1 MAYFDTDELLAA
13 ALAQLGREQGGIASG
28 PYKGGASME
37 EIGTY
42 KGGAEVV
49 PMELADAFNSPVM
62 WEPEVFDD
70 TYVNPNGIRNDGT
83 YGSTIEQHTDESRNN
98 ALFKSLPKD
107 PASRVIWD
115 MVPTEYHY
123 LKQFEKEPR
132 KIRLPED
139 ARQDEVSNV
148 LYDELFKMARA
159 NSANPESKFIR
170 DPGGSGKL
178 IKFHT
183 PIDLRSLEQK
193 MGGHPF
199 NQI

>member
-1 MAYFDTDELLAA
+1 MAYFDSDELLAA
-13 ALAQLGREQGGIASG
+13 ALAQLAREQGDPSLVAHSMVDPSG
-28 PYKGGASME
+28 SHIPYTDTEEPHDFTPIGSGSLHDAYNPGLHDPEAVKKGE
-37 EIGTY
+37 R
-42 KGGAEVV
+42 
-49 PMELADAFNSPVM
+49 L
-62 WEPEVFDD
+62 DD
-70 TYVNPNGIRNDGT
+70 SNMIR
-83 YGSTIEQHTDESRNN
+83 YST
-98 ALFKSLPKD
+98 
-107 PASRVIWD
+107 
-115 MVPTEYHY
+115 
-123 LKQFEKEPR
+123 
-132 KIRLPED
+132 ED
-139 ARQDEVSNV
+139 AIQDEGSNA

>member
-1 MAYFDTDELLAA
+1 MAYSDTDELLAA
-13 ALAQLGREQGGIASG
+13 ALEQLGREQGVSPEESLIAH
-28 PYKGGASME
+28 SM
-37 EIGTY
+37 Y
-42 KGGAEVV
+42 
-49 PMELADAFNSPVM
+49 
-62 WEPEVFDD
+62 
-70 TYVNPNGIRNDGT
+70 
-83 YGSTIEQHTDESRNN
+83 
-98 ALFKSLPKD
+98 D
-107 PASRVIWD
+107 PASKYIPYTD
-115 MVPTEYHY
+115 TE
-123 LKQFEKEPR
+123 EPHNMNPVLFVDEYGR
-132 KIRLPED
+132 EIRGSRPHSKPGLHDPEAVKKGERLDDSNMIRYSTED
-139 ARQDEVSNV
+139 AIQDEVSNA